1 MEDLSTGFKL
11 LRNAL
16 LLSLIAIIIP
26 LASLGAMG
34 TADLSSISLEQMMV
48 TLSTAAAAGAISA
61 ILSLVSLFFMYKGW
75 SEMCYGLDELFCTIS
90 RVIKY
95 GTLAAFALLLISSVM
110 MYSSIQNLTKNP
122 TGAISA
128 ILAASPLLMLS
139 GLAGLAVFLSIVYA
153 FYKLGAILGISNL
166 KAGAI
171 LILIGPLMSFSNLVI
186 LSLGLTVLGLIL
198 LTATTNKLVHAEIEV
213 EEEEI
218 EEEYEGYYEEPV
230 EREEM
235 RSSAKKRPR
244 QRMRQTY
251 EEIERH
257 HRPEPTGEWV
267 ELPPPKHREAGAQL
281 VGPSG
286 FIARLGPGIRT
297 FGRRDFAGF
306 VPEEDLDYISRRHFE
321 IRGTS
326 QGYFIRDLGSLNGTW
341 VNGRKLAK
349 GESVKLTNG
358 AVIDVAEVI
367 RLRFVSSEPEDLGV
381 PSL

>member
-1 MEDLSTGFKL
+1 MDDLSTGFKL

-48 TLSTAAAAGAISA
+48 ALSTAAAAGAISG

-95 GTLAAFALLLISSVM
+95 GTIAAFALLLISSVM
-110 MYSSIQNLTKNP
+110 MYSSIQNLMENP

-128 ILAASPLLMLS
+128 FLAASPLLMLS

-171 LILIGPLMSFSNLVI
+171 LILVGPLVSFSNLVI

-198 LTATTNKLVHAEIEV
+198 LTVTTNKLVHAEIEV

-218 EEEYEGYYEEPV
+218 EEEYYEEPA
-230 EREEM
+230 ERGEM
-235 RSSAKKRPR
+235 RPLAKKRPR
-244 QRMRQTY
+244 QRIRPTY
-251 EEIERH
+251 EEIERP

-267 ELPPPKHREAGAQL
+267 EMPPPRRREAGAQL

-358 AVIDVAEVI
+358 AVIDVAEVV

>member
-1 MEDLSTGFKL
+1 MDDLSTGFKL

-48 TLSTAAAAGAISA
+48 ALSTAAAAGAISG

-95 GTLAAFALLLISSVM
+95 GTIAAFALLLISSVM
-110 MYSSIQNLTKNP
+110 MYSSIQNLMENP

-128 ILAASPLLMLS
+128 FLAASPLLMLS

-166 KAGAI
+166 KTGAI
-171 LILIGPLMSFSNLVI
+171 LILVGPLVSFSNLVI

-198 LTATTNKLVHAEIEV
+198 LTVTTNKLVHAEIEV

-218 EEEYEGYYEEPV
+218 EEEYYEEPA
-230 EREEM
+230 ERGEM
-235 RSSAKKRPR
+235 RPLAKKRPR
-244 QRMRQTY
+244 QRIRPTY
-251 EEIERH
+251 EEIERP

-267 ELPPPKHREAGAQL
+267 EMPPPRRREAGAQL

-358 AVIDVAEVI
+358 AVIDVAEVV

>member
-1 MEDLSTGFKL
+1 MEDLSAGFKL

-26 LASLGAMG
+26 LVSLGAMG
-34 TADLSSISLEQMMV
+34 TADLSSISFEQMM
-48 TLSTAAAAGAISA
+48 TALSTAAAAGAISG

-75 SEMCYGLDELFCTIS
+75 IEMCYGLDELFCTIS

-95 GTLAAFALLLISSVM
+95 GTIASFALLLISVGM
-110 MYSSIQNLTKNP
+110 MYSSIQNLMENP
-122 TGAISA
+122 AGALST

-139 GLAGLAVFLSIVYA
+139 GLAGLAVYLSIVYA
-153 FYKLGAILGISNL
+153 FYKLGAILGVGNL
-166 KAGAI
+166 KAGAA
-171 LILIGPLMSFSNLVI
+171 LILIGPLVSFSNLAI
-186 LSLGLTVLGLIL
+186 LSFGLTVLGLIL
-198 LTATTNKLVHAEIEV
+198 LTVTTNKLIHTEIEVV
-213 EEEEI
+213 EEEEV
-218 EEEYEGYYEEPV
+218 EDEYEESI
-230 EREEM
+230 ERGRM
-235 RSSAKKRPR
+235 RPSAKKRSR
-244 QRMRQTY
+244 QGIRPAY
-251 EEIERH
+251 EEIERPY
-257 HRPEPTGEWV
+257 RPESTEEWMEV
-267 ELPPPKHREAGAQL
+267 PPPPPRRKETGAQL

-306 VPEEDLDYISRRHFE
+306 VPDEDLDYISRRHFE

-341 VNGRKLAK
+341 VNGRRLAK

-358 AVIDVAEVI
+358 AVIDVAEVV
-367 RLRFVSSEPEDLGV
+367 RLRFVSSESEDLGV

>member
-1 MEDLSTGFKL
+1 MDDLSTGFKL

-34 TADLSSISLEQMMV
+34 TADLGSISLEQMMV
-48 TLSTAAAAGAISA
+48 ALSTAAAAGTISG
-61 ILSLVSLFFMYKGW
+61 ILSLVSLFYMYKGW

-95 GTLAAFALLLISSVM
+95 GTIAAFALLLISSVM
-110 MYSSIQNLTKNP
+110 MYSSIQNLMENP

-128 ILAASPLLMLS
+128 FLAASPLLMLS

-171 LILIGPLMSFSNLVI
+171 LILVGPLVSFSNLVI

-198 LTATTNKLVHAEIEV
+198 LTVTTNKLVHAEIEV

-218 EEEYEGYYEEPV
+218 EEEYYEEPA
-230 EREEM
+230 ERGEM
-235 RSSAKKRPR
+235 RPLAKKRPR
-244 QRMRQTY
+244 QRIRPTY
-251 EEIERH
+251 EEIERP

-267 ELPPPKHREAGAQL
+267 EMPPPRRREAGAQL

-358 AVIDVAEVI
+358 AVIDVAEVV